1 MRLAEDRWL
10 AERLGR
16 PAFTVHDVS
25 DLELPLPRRLE
36 PGFYQARVPAER
48 VDAVRALQQAG
59 FYVASAGITL
69 GRLPAADAA
78 ASEVEVVTAD
88 PARDGALLDVAE
100 TGFHASRFH
109 LDPQIP
115 PEVANRIKRDWVAS
129 YLGHTRGEELLAAR
143 VDCAPVG
150 FLAVLAGA
158 ADGRAIRT
166 IDLIAVSPPHRGS
179 GVGAAL
185 VAHFLADSVGRCDE
199 VRVGTQGANP
209 GATRF
214 YERLGFTAVAMAY
227 DLHLHV

>member
-25 DLELPLPRRLE
+25 DLESPLPPHLA

-48 VDAVRALQQAG
+48 VDVIRALQPAG

-69 GRLPAADAA
+69 ARPPGGYDG
-78 ASEVEVVTAD
+78 ASGVEVATAD
-88 PARDGALLDVAE
+88 PARDAALLDVAE
-100 TGFHASRFH
+100 SSFHASRFH
-109 LDPQIP
+109 LDPQIA

-129 YLGHTRGEELLAAR
+129 YLGNTRGEELLAAR
-143 VDCAPVG
+143 ADGAPVG
-150 FLAVLAGA
+150 FLAVIAGEA
-158 ADGRAIRT
+158 HGRPIRT
-166 IDLIAVSPPHRGS
+166 IDLIAVSPRHRGS
-179 GVGAAL
+179 GAGAAL
-185 VAHFLADSVGRCDE
+185 VARFLADSVGRCDE

-214 YERLGFTAVAMAY
+214 YERLGFTAVATAY